1 MMYVLLAVV
10 FLLLGVG
17 GILAYKNSKLITNI
31 YGGGSGPRR
40 SSLMYS
46 VYNHSTFDAQS
57 EAVQLFQVI
66 VPSGINGIHSVE
78 NVGTTLIL
86 CRVSEGKGELILA
99 DAQSW
104 MLNNIRQAAI
114 TGVPIQHEAFADN
127 ALSNGER
134 MLIVNLEEAVKE
146 AANLAN
152 HH

>member
-31 YGGGSGPRR
+31 YGGGSGPHR

-46 VYNHSTFDAQS
+46 VYNHSTYDAQS

-66 VPSGINGIHSVE
+66 LA
-78 NVGTTLIL
+78 GTTLIL

-114 TGVPIQHEAFADN
+114 TGVAIQHEAFADN

-134 MLIVNLEEAVKE
+134 MLILNLEEAVKE